1 MLSKSILDLSIFNYI
16 KMKFKVFLISYRI
29 KILFLNLNMMDKEH
43 KFTMKIKNYNFILEI
58 QKIKIINLKT
68 YIKIY

>member
-58 QKIKIINLKT
+58 
-68 YIKIY
+68 

>member
-43 KFTMKIKNYNFILEI
+43 KDGLTL
-58 QKIKIINLKT
+58 
-68 YIKIY
+68 